1 VLSLLVRTNS
11 TKLGLVTITVG
22 LVEEAVVVGLVVDV
36 EGDEEKVEV

>member
-1 VLSLLVRTNS
+1 
-11 TKLGLVTITVG
+11 LVTITVG